1 MFRYLARRMLWA
13 AGLFVVVT
21 IVTYVIFFLI
31 PVDPAKQA
39 CGQRATQTCIRLA
52 RHTLGLDKSFIV
64 QYGRFLWR
72 LTYHH
77 DLGRSF
83 VTRQSVNKTVLNAAP
98 VTASVALGGL
108 LLMLLIAFPVGIL
121 SALRPRSKLD
131 RGAMTFTLASI
142 SLPTFWVGLVAAYLV
157 GFKLGLT
164 PIAGYCDLINPSTDC
179 GGPVQWAWHLV
190 LPWTVFALHH
200 SAYYIRM
207 IRATLME
214 ALAEDYVKVARAKGA
229 TEVRV
234 IGGHALRNSVLP
246 IVTMLGMDLGFV
258 LGGLFFLEYVFALPG
273 LGNTAL
279 DSIATFDL
287 PVTMGV
293 VIFGTLTIL
302 VANLVVDLLYA
313 VIDPRI
319 RLA

>member
-1 MFRYLARRMLWA
+1 MFRYLARRIVWA
-13 AGLFVVVT
+13 VGLFLVVT
-21 IVTYVIFFLI
+21 LVTYVIFFMI
-31 PVDPAKQA
+31 PVDPARQA
-39 CGQRATQTCIRLA
+39 CGQRATATCINLA
-52 RHTLGLDKSFIV
+52 RHTLGLDRPAYV

-83 VTRQSVNKTVLNAAP
+83 VTRQSVNSTVLNAAP
-98 VTASVALGGL
+98 VTASIAAGGMI
-108 LLMLLIAFPVGIL
+108 LMLIVAFPLGIL

-131 RGAMTFTLASI
+131 RAAMTFTLASI

-157 GFKLGLT
+157 SFKLGLT
-164 PIAGYCDLINPSTDC
+164 PIAGYCDMIHPATDC

-214 ALAEDYVKVARAKGA
+214 AMNEDYVKVARAKGA
-229 TEVRV
+229 PEHRV
-234 IGGHALRNSVLP
+234 VGSHAMRNAVLP

-273 LGNTAL
+273 LGNVAL
-279 DSIATFDL
+279 DSISTFDL

-293 VIFGTLTIL
+293 VIFGTLAIL

>member
-1 MFRYLARRMLWA
+1 VFRYFARRTIWA
-13 AGLFVVVT
+13 IGLFLVVT
-21 IVTYVIFFLI
+21 VVTYVIFFVI

-52 RHTLGLDKSFIV
+52 RHTLGLDKPLVV

-72 LTYHH
+72 LTYYH

-83 VTRQSVNKTVLNAAP
+83 VSRQSVNKTVLNAAP
-98 VTASVALGGL
+98 VTASVAIGGL
-108 LLMLLIAFPVGIL
+108 LVMLLIAFPVGIL

-142 SLPTFWVGLVAAYLV
+142 SLPTFWVGLVAAY
-157 GFKLGLT
+157 
-164 PIAGYCDLINPSTDC
+164 
-179 GGPVQWAWHLV
+179 
-190 LPWTVFALHH
+190 
-200 SAYYIRM
+200 YIRM

-214 ALAEDYVKVARAKGA
+214 AMAEDYA
-229 TEVRV
+229 
-234 IGGHALRNSVLP
+234 
-246 IVTMLGMDLGFV
+246 
-258 LGGLFFLEYVFALPG
+258 
-273 LGNTAL
+273 AL
-279 DSIATFDL
+279 DSITTFDL

-302 VANLVVDLLYA
+302 IANLIVDLLYA